1 MEPKI
6 MSSVFQPTALVGAIA
21 IAMGFSS
28 SSFAQTETEPA
39 AKSFLAP
46 IVVTATRTE
55 ADIANV
61 PARISILEPQLIE
74 QSPIAELP
82 HLLMSDASINM
93 VQSGGFGQQASI
105 FTRGTNS
112 THTLILRDGI
122 RLNGASAGI
131 ASLAFL
137 DTTDLKQIEIL
148 KGPASVLYG
157 TDAIGGVVQLISKTP
172 EKNAAFVTAEI
183 AENQTYKT
191 VIGADLIE
199 NGIYA
204 QLRGQR
210 LETDG
215 TQVTNAANAE
225 KANFDQKGYSAK
237 LGIDREQYSASADYY
252 TNEGFSHYDS
262 YGNLISQDFKN
273 ESINL
278 KGRYQFN
285 DSIELHTRLSQ
296 FKDQIQQNDKPDYVK
311 NNTQEAEIYSQWH
324 INAKHNLLAGMSHK
338 DSHSD
343 VFSQGE
349 GYEWEGVYYP
359 GEDVFYDKHVRSNG
373 YFLQHQYQTQQINTQ
388 LGLRVEDHQ
397 LFGSHTVGQAA
408 ARY

>member
-61 PARISILEPQLIE
+61 PARISIIESQLIE

-199 NGIYA
+199 NGVYA

-343 VFSQGE
+343 VF
-349 GYEWEGVYYP
+349 
-359 GEDVFYDKHVRSNG
+359 F
-373 YFLQHQYQTQQINTQ
+373 F
-388 LGLRVEDHQ
+388 
-397 LFGSHTVGQAA
+397 F
-408 ARY
+408 